1 MLNRGTAVDVM
12 SLAKTD
18 SICVI
23 GTGNNLSAV
32 FFRDFLC
39 QYRELLAL
47 KFEFP
52 GGKAMWKAK
61 QKQLSVEQINGHVA
75 NGNRSIVGRAPENT
89 EMLFTPA
96 ELFGAMAQ
104 CSSRARMD
112 QHAARAQV
120 QMCRHLIARHVD
132 DKNDRFALLDTARTL
147 KDYVGKAMTGLVGDG
162 IAYLQMVRDGYRWVD
177 HFENHIVHGKPPT
190 TRSPDYVFSRTG
202 DLFVALAESKA
213 TKGASRA
220 AFTKTVRDGYHEQV
234 EPYLGRKIGT
244 WIASHGYAVGS
255 WMKSVKKAEIFID
268 HTVSSDPPSGNDR
281 ETSDQSDPRG
291 VRFGSYCGVLTLL
304 FGPDIGEVA
313 RDRRWRPSE
322 QNFTTVDWLGRTWIV
337 GEDAEWEPLVVTAEE
352 HLIFKSGPVRFVN
365 GMALDMEVA
374 RRVFALIESSEG
386 DLDLMGELPEFPV
399 DLIEAAKRSGG
410 AIFPDG
416 FAVLGREEDLSHFSR
431 IWVKPPAEGA
441 LALVETGTPVD
452 ALVAEGTQLIDA
464 RFPPSPNAGVQ
475 KKQALLY
482 LTHE

>member
-1 MLNRGTAVDVM
+1 
-12 SLAKTD
+12 
-18 SICVI
+18 
-23 GTGNNLSAV
+23 
-32 FFRDFLC
+32 
-39 QYRELLAL
+39 
-47 KFEFP
+47 
-52 GGKAMWKAK
+52 MWKAK
-61 QKQLSVEQINGHVA
+61 QKQLAVEQINGHIAKPHPLV
-75 NGNRSIVGRAPENT
+75 VGRAPENT

-104 CSSRARMD
+104 CSSRAKMD
-112 QHAARAQV
+112 QRAARAQV

-147 KDYVGKAMTGLVGDG
+147 KDYVGKVMTGLVGDG

-177 HFENHIVHGKPPT
+177 HFENHAVHGKPPT

-220 AFTKTVRDGYHEQV
+220 AFTKTVRDGYCEQV

-268 HTVSSDPPSGNDR
+268 HTVSSDPPSGNDKDP
-281 ETSDQSDPRG
+281 SDQSDPRG

-304 FGPDIGEVA
+304 FGPDIGEAA

-322 QNFTTVDWLGRTWIV
+322 QNFTTVDWLGRTWMV
-337 GEDAEWEPLVVTAEE
+337 GEDAEWEPLVVTAED

-365 GMALDMEVA
+365 GMALDLEVA
-374 RRVFALIESSEG
+374 GRVFALIESSEG
-386 DLDLMGELPEFPV
+386 DLDLMGELPEFPA
-399 DLIEAAKRSGG
+399 DIIEAAKRSGG
-410 AIFPDG
+410 AVFPDG
-416 FAVLGREEDLSHFSR
+416 FAVLGREGELSHYSR
-431 IWVKPPAEGA
+431 ISVKPPSQAATALVKTERPTDALFAEGIPLIEA
-441 LALVETGTPVD
+441 RSYTSPD
-452 ALVAEGTQLIDA
+452 AKVVKE
-464 RFPPSPNAGVQ
+464 N
-475 KKQALLY
+475 QALLY
-482 LTHE
+482 LTTD

>member
-1 MLNRGTAVDVM
+1 M
-12 SLAKTD
+12 
-18 SICVI
+18 
-23 GTGNNLSAV
+23 
-32 FFRDFLC
+32 
-39 QYRELLAL
+39 E
-47 KFEFP
+47 FEFK

-75 NGNRSIVGRAPENT
+75 NGNRLIVGRAPENT

-104 CSSRARMD
+104 CSSRAKMD
-112 QHAARAQV
+112 QRAARAQV

-177 HFENHIVHGKPPT
+177 HFENHTVHGKPPT

-268 HTVSSDPPSGNDR
+268 HTVSSDPPSGNDKDP
-281 ETSDQSDPRG
+281 SDRSDPRG

-304 FGPDIGEVA
+304 FGPDIGEAA

-337 GEDAEWEPLVVTAEE
+337 GEEAEWEPLVVTAED
-352 HLIFKSGPVRFVN
+352 HLIFRSGPVRFVN

-374 RRVFALIESSEG
+374 RRVFALIESSDR
-386 DLDLMGELPEFPV
+386 DLDLMAEIPDFPA

-416 FAVLGREEDLSHFSR
+416 FAVLGREEDLSHFSP
-431 IWVKPPAEGA
+431 ISVKPPAEAAPA
-441 LALVETGTPVD
+441 LFETRIPAD
-452 ALVAEGTQLIDA
+452 ALVAKEARLIGD
-464 RFPPSPNAGVQ
+464 RFPSSPEADVVEE
-475 KKQALLY
+475 KRALLY
-482 LTHE
+482 LIQE

>member
-1 MLNRGTAVDVM
+1 
-12 SLAKTD
+12 
-18 SICVI
+18 
-23 GTGNNLSAV
+23 
-32 FFRDFLC
+32 
-39 QYRELLAL
+39 
-47 KFEFP
+47 
-52 GGKAMWKAK
+52 MWKAK
-61 QKQLSVEQINGHVA
+61 EKQLSVEQINGHVA
-75 NGNRSIVGRAPENT
+75 KRNRLIVGRAPENT
-89 EMLFTPA
+89 EMLFTAA
-96 ELFGAMAQ
+96 ELYGAMAQ
-104 CSSRARMD
+104 CSSRAKMD

-132 DKNDRFALLDTARTL
+132 EKNDRFALLDTARTL

-177 HFENHIVHGKPPT
+177 HFENHAVHGKPPT

-220 AFTKTVRDGYHEQV
+220 AFTKTVRDGYHGQV

-255 WMKSVKKAEIFID
+255 WMKSVKKAEVFID
-268 HTVSSDPPSGNDR
+268 HTVSSGSSYGNGEDPS
-281 ETSDQSDPRG
+281 EKSDPQS

-304 FGPDIGEVA
+304 FGPDIGEAA

-322 QNFTTVDWLGRTWIV
+322 QIFTTVDWLDRTWIV
-337 GEDAEWEPLVVTAEE
+337 GEDAEWETLVVTGEE
-352 HLIFKSGPVRFVN
+352 HLIFKSGPLRFVN

-386 DLDLMGELPEFPV
+386 DLDLMGELPEFPA

-416 FAVLGREEDLSHFSR
+416 FAVLGWEEDLSHFSR
-431 IWVKPPAEGA
+431 ISVKPPAQA
-441 LALVETGTPVD
+441 APALVEIELPAD
-452 ALVAEGTQLIDA
+452 ALVAGGIRLMEA
-464 RFPPSPNAGVQ
+464 RLPSSSNADVVEEN
-475 KKQALLY
+475 QARLF

>member
-1 MLNRGTAVDVM
+1 
-12 SLAKTD
+12 
-18 SICVI
+18 
-23 GTGNNLSAV
+23 
-32 FFRDFLC
+32 
-39 QYRELLAL
+39 
-47 KFEFP
+47 
-52 GGKAMWKAK
+52 MWKAK
-61 QKQLSVEQINGHVA
+61 EKQLSVEQINGHVA
-75 NGNRSIVGRAPENT
+75 KRNRLIVGRAPENT
-89 EMLFTPA
+89 EMLFTAA
-96 ELFGAMAQ
+96 ELYGAMAQ
-104 CSSRARMD
+104 CSSRAKMD

-177 HFENHIVHGKPPT
+177 HFENHAVHGKPPT

-220 AFTKTVRDGYHEQV
+220 AFTKTVRDGYHGQV

-268 HTVSSDPPSGNDR
+268 HTVSSGSSSGNGEDPS
-281 ETSDQSDPRG
+281 ENSDPRS

-304 FGPDIGEVA
+304 FGPDIGEAA

-322 QNFTTVDWLGRTWIV
+322 QTFTTVDWLDRTWIV
-337 GEDAEWEPLVVTAEE
+337 GEDAEWETLVVTGEE
-352 HLIFKSGPVRFVN
+352 HLIFKSGALRFVN

-374 RRVFALIESSEG
+374 RRVFALIEASEG
-386 DLDLMGELPEFPV
+386 DLDLMGELPEFPA

-431 IWVKPPAEGA
+431 ISVKPPAQA
-441 LALVETGTPVD
+441 APALVEIELPAD
-452 ALVAEGTQLIDA
+452 ALVAEGIRLMEA
-464 RFPPSPNAGVQ
+464 RLPSSSNADVVEEN
-475 KKQALLY
+475 QARLF

>member
-1 MLNRGTAVDVM
+1 
-12 SLAKTD
+12 
-18 SICVI
+18 
-23 GTGNNLSAV
+23 
-32 FFRDFLC
+32 
-39 QYRELLAL
+39 
-47 KFEFP
+47 
-52 GGKAMWKAK
+52 MWKAK
-61 QKQLSVEQINGHVA
+61 EKQLSVEQINGHVA
-75 NGNRSIVGRAPENT
+75 KRNRLIVGRAPENT
-89 EMLFTPA
+89 EMLFTAA
-96 ELFGAMAQ
+96 ELYGAMAQ
-104 CSSRARMD
+104 CSSRAKMD

-177 HFENHIVHGKPPT
+177 HFENHAVHGKPPT
-190 TRSPDYVFSRTG
+190 TQSPDYVFSRTG

-220 AFTKTVRDGYHEQV
+220 AFTKTVRDGYHGQV

-268 HTVSSDPPSGNDR
+268 HTVSSGSSSGNGEDPS
-281 ETSDQSDPRG
+281 ENSDPRS

-304 FGPDIGEVA
+304 FGPDIGEAA

-322 QNFTTVDWLGRTWIV
+322 QTFTTVDWLDRTWIV
-337 GEDAEWEPLVVTAEE
+337 GEDAEWETLVVTGEE
-352 HLIFKSGPVRFVN
+352 HLIFKSGALRFVN

-386 DLDLMGELPEFPV
+386 DLDLMGELPEFPA

-431 IWVKPPAEGA
+431 ISVKPPAQA
-441 LALVETGTPVD
+441 APALVEIELPAD
-452 ALVAEGTQLIDA
+452 ALVAEGIRLMEA
-464 RFPPSPNAGVQ
+464 RLPSSSNADVVEEN
-475 KKQALLY
+475 QARLF

>member
-1 MLNRGTAVDVM
+1 
-12 SLAKTD
+12 
-18 SICVI
+18 
-23 GTGNNLSAV
+23 
-32 FFRDFLC
+32 
-39 QYRELLAL
+39 
-47 KFEFP
+47 
-52 GGKAMWKAK
+52 MWKAK
-61 QKQLSVEQINGHVA
+61 EKQLSVEQINGHVA
-75 NGNRSIVGRAPENT
+75 KRNRLIVGRAPENT
-89 EMLFTPA
+89 EMLFTAA
-96 ELFGAMAQ
+96 ELYGAMAQ
-104 CSSRARMD
+104 CSSRAKMD

-177 HFENHIVHGKPPT
+177 HFENHAVHGKPPT

-220 AFTKTVRDGYHEQV
+220 AFTKTVRNGYHGQV

-268 HTVSSDPPSGNDR
+268 HTVSSGSSSGNGEDPS
-281 ETSDQSDPRG
+281 ENSDPRS

-304 FGPDIGEVA
+304 FGPDIGEAA

-322 QNFTTVDWLGRTWIV
+322 QTFTTVDWLDRTWIV
-337 GEDAEWEPLVVTAEE
+337 GEDAEWETLVVTGEE
-352 HLIFKSGPVRFVN
+352 HLIFKSGALRFVN

-386 DLDLMGELPEFPV
+386 DLDLMGELPEFPA

-431 IWVKPPAEGA
+431 ISVKPPAQA
-441 LALVETGTPVD
+441 APALVEIELPAD
-452 ALVAEGTQLIDA
+452 ALVAEGIRLMEA
-464 RFPPSPNAGVQ
+464 RLPSSSNADVVEEN
-475 KKQALLY
+475 QARLF

>member
-1 MLNRGTAVDVM
+1 
-12 SLAKTD
+12 
-18 SICVI
+18 
-23 GTGNNLSAV
+23 
-32 FFRDFLC
+32 
-39 QYRELLAL
+39 
-47 KFEFP
+47 
-52 GGKAMWKAK
+52 MWKAK
-61 QKQLSVEQINGHVA
+61 EKQLSVEQINGHVA
-75 NGNRSIVGRAPENT
+75 KRNRLIVGRAPENT
-89 EMLFTPA
+89 EMLFTAA
-96 ELFGAMAQ
+96 ELYGAMAQ
-104 CSSRARMD
+104 CSSRAKMD

-177 HFENHIVHGKPPT
+177 HFENHAVHGKPPT

-220 AFTKTVRDGYHEQV
+220 AFTKTVRDGYHGQV

-268 HTVSSDPPSGNDR
+268 HTVSSGSSSGNGEDPS
-281 ETSDQSDPRG
+281 ENSDPRS

-304 FGPDIGEVA
+304 FGPDIGEAA

-322 QNFTTVDWLGRTWIV
+322 QTFTTVDWLDRTWIV
-337 GEDAEWEPLVVTAEE
+337 GEDAEWETLVVTGEE
-352 HLIFKSGPVRFVN
+352 HLIFKSGALRFVN

-386 DLDLMGELPEFPV
+386 DLDLMGELPEFPA

-431 IWVKPPAEGA
+431 ISVKPPAQA
-441 LALVETGTPVD
+441 APALVEIELPAD
-452 ALVAEGTQLIDA
+452 ALVAEGIRLMEA
-464 RFPPSPNAGVQ
+464 RLPSSSNADVVEEN
-475 KKQALLY
+475 QARLF